1 MGAWIGHEKYMGS
14 SCVFGMIGMLFAAAC
29 FLLGS
34 ETLGYI
40 SIFFFMLSGIVN
52 TNRW

>member
-1 MGAWIGHEKYMGS
+1 MKKYMGPS
-14 SCVFGMIGMLFAAAC
+14 SVLGIIGIFFGAAC

>member
-1 MGAWIGHEKYMGS
+1 MKKYMGS
-14 SCVFGMIGMLFAAAC
+14 SSVFGMIGILLGAAC